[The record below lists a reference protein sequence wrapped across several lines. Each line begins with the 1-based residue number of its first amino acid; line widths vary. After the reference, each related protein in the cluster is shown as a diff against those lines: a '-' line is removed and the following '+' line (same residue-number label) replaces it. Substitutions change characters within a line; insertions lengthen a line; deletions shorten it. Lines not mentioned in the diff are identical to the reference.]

1 MYNDDDNIEG
11 VEDEDIKRL
20 MKDHMVDEDVA
31 EKAQELMEEW
41 GLDEDE
47 AIEFAEEI

>member
-1 MYNDDDNIEG
+1 MHNDDDNIED
-11 VEDEDIKRL
+11 VENEDIKHL
-20 MKDHMVDEDVA
+20 MEDHMVDEDVA

-47 AIEFAEEI
+47 AIEFAEEL